1 MKLIENIWEAV
12 MHIIGVVIMT
22 AVLTLFVGA
31 LFAPGFER
39 LFTRDLQAAAIGDRH
54 STLESMATAHR
65 KLFLTRI
72 GLWITAGF
80 AWAFLIVTNLYYHRI
95 IF

>member
-1 MKLIENIWEAV
+1 MKLIEDIWEAV
-12 MHIIGVVIMT
+12 MYIAGVVIMT

-39 LFTRDLQAAAIGDRH
+39 LITQDLQAAAIGDRN
-54 STLESMATAHR
+54 STLESMASAHR
-65 KLFLTRI
+65 KLFLTRL
-72 GLWITAGF
+72 GLWITAGC
-80 AWAFLIVTNLYYHRI
+80 AWSFLIVTNLYYHRI